1 MHKIY
6 LVSPSTEVIFKSP
19 CYSLEYIKFYIMDN
33 GYDAE
38 IIDCSHYDSGYEEVV
53 NKFKEGRKPIIGIT
67 TYTRER
73 FHAYDLI
80 RKIRLEIPDSC
91 IVVGGRHFSCLA
103 EETLE
108 NLPEV
113 DIVVRGEGEITF
125 KEICDSVY
133 NNKRLKDIKGIS
145 FREEDRVI
153 HNPERPLERNLDVF
167 RSFDRNHLPDLEK
180 QPLTT
185 KQFTRVGK
193 VEGKSKKVE
202 VFTIMASRGCPNS
215 CVFCSL
221 TSEKV
226 RFRSIDNVLDEIEG
240 KIEVTGIRYV
250 SFIDPS
256 LTISKSYV
264 RELCEKIIKRNMNIN
279 WVCYSRVDMDLEL
292 LKLMKKAGL
301 VGVEIALES
310 GSPRVLK
317 LIKKHIDI
325 DRFERFCKEAYIQG
339 IKVWVFTLISLPGE
353 RVEDVDMTLRVIRR
367 MSRYIYLAGMQSV
380 RILPDAALYNIAK
393 ERNLIPSDFDWFK
406 HYANELDSQI
416 TNPNYNTIPLYLEH
430 LSQSEIIEKINEFS
444 RIFRSEFSNFHN
456 IKRSLASNLKRH
468 NLKNLTIS
476 DLRSKACNAIVMLK
490 SAYRNRGKYKNYQ

>member
-1 MHKIY
+1 
-6 LVSPSTEVIFKSP
+6 
-19 CYSLEYIKFYIMDN
+19 MDN

-38 IIDCSHYDSGYEEVV
+38 IVDCSQYDPGLEEVMA
-53 NKFKEGRKPIIGIT
+53 KFKEDEKPIIGIT
-67 TYTRER
+67 AYTRER

-80 RKIRLEIPDSC
+80 RNIRLEIPDSL
-91 IVVGGRHFSCLA
+91 IVVGGRHFTCLA
-103 EETLE
+103 DETLKY
-108 NLPEV
+108 LPEV
-113 DIVVRGEGEITF
+113 DVVVRGEGEITF
-125 KEICDSVY
+125 KEICDAVY
-133 NNKRLKDIKGIS
+133 NNKRLNDVKGVS
-145 FREEDRVI
+145 FREVDGVV
-153 HNPERPLERNLDVF
+153 HNPERPLERNLDLF
-167 RSFDRNHLPDLEK
+167 RCFDRNHLPDTERYSLVDK
-180 QPLTT
+180 SF
-185 KQFTRVGK
+185 KVGK
-193 VEGKSKKVE
+193 VGRKNKKME

-221 TSEKV
+221 TAKKV
-226 RFRSIDNVLDEIEG
+226 RFRNVENVLDEIEG

-264 RELCEKIIKRNMNIN
+264 RELCEKIIKRNMNIK
-279 WVCYSRVDMDLEL
+279 WVCYSRVDIDLEL
-292 LKLMKKAGL
+292 LKLMKTAGL